1 MTLRLRSLAGLAAL
15 ALPLAAMTTATL
27 TATAQAATAQAATC
41 SPNQAT
47 VTFANGN
54 SVCQDVG
61 PQEYLPSA
69 GMPAAKQVCAGAN
82 VTAFLIPY
90 ALFVP
95 PRSCA
100 DVPPLPLPLTVAV
113 NPA

>member
-15 ALPLAAMTTATL
+15 ALPLAAMT
-27 TATAQAATAQAATC
+27 ATAQAATAQAVTC

-47 VTFANGN
+47 VTFASGK
-54 SVCQDVG
+54 SACQDIG
-61 PQEYLPSA
+61 PQEYLPSP
-69 GMPAAKQVCAGAN
+69 GMPAAKQVCTGAN

-90 ALFVP
+90 ELFVP
-95 PRSCA
+95 RGSCVN
-100 DVPPLPLPLTVAV
+100 VPPLPLPLTVVV

>member
-27 TATAQAATAQAATC
+27 TTTAQATTAQTVTC

-54 SVCQDVG
+54 SACQNIG

-69 GMPAAKQVCAGAN
+69 GMTAAKQVCTGAS

-100 DVPPLPLPLTVAV
+100 VVPPFPLPLTVAV